1 MIFGFPSVT
10 ASPAPNRRHG
20 DWPDGSSR
28 FETSV
33 GANHIFQ
40 ARYSKYATPINL
52 IAINTAPSVRAT
64 TARPATAQVSQ
75 SASPSH
81 IAAKNGSTSRNP
93 WVRTRAT
100 SAAILGPGDPAATI
114 SAKANTNRFE
124 TVIGISKNGCE
135 SRISPRHGQID
146 VARGVR
152 FMKHALRGLH
162 IVRGLGEE
170 NVRHEGL
177 RVA

>member
-20 DWPDGSSR
+20 DWPDGSPR

-40 ARYSKYATPINL
+40 ARYSKYAAPINL
-52 IAINTAPSVRAT
+52 IAINAAPGVRAT
-64 TARPATAQVSQ
+64 PARPATAQVSQ

-93 WVRTRAT
+93 WAGTR
-100 SAAILGPGDPAATI
+100 PPAADT
-114 SAKANTNRFE
+114 
-124 TVIGISKNGCE
+124 
-135 SRISPRHGQID
+135 
-146 VARGVR
+146 RGPEV
-152 FMKHALRGLH
+152 
-162 IVRGLGEE
+162 
-170 NVRHEGL
+170 
-177 RVA
+177 